1 MKKKE
6 ILKLAKRDFEKAWV
20 ETGLNLKKPHH
31 DDEYP
36 RLHLKTGQTHPLN
49 DTIAKLRQAY
59 LMLGFTETTNPLFI
73 EEDHIYRQFGPEAPA
88 VLDRCFYL
96 AGLPRPDIGIGMDK
110 IERIEGLGVSLDED
124 KIQSLKEV
132 FRSYK
137 KGNTSG
143 DDLVQD
149 VSTAL
154 EVKDEAGLR
163 VLERVFPELKELAPI
178 SSKTTLRSHMTSG
191 WFITLESMVKTYPLP
206 VKLFSI
212 DRCFRREQREDASHL
227 MTYHSASCVWMDDEV
242 SLDMGMAVSESLLEY
257 FGFKKFKFL
266 PDEKKSKYYIPGTQ
280 TEVYGY
286 HPQLKEWVEVATFGL
301 YSPIALAR
309 YGIDQEVMNLGVGAE
324 RMAMILGEYKDIR
337 EMVYPQIYTKRS
349 LSDRELA
356 SMLHVNLYPVTDD
369 GRKVMESIIS
379 TAQEYSDAESPCEF
393 TVFEGEFMDKN
404 IKVKIVEP
412 EAGTKLLG
420 PASWNHIYVYD
431 GNIVG
436 VPHPSKL
443 NEIQPSE
450 DVVDDIIGNMGKEIV
465 DDLAIQALKKGVPTG
480 ISYLGGVTAQAA
492 YRIEEMV
499 ISGEENVTLRT
510 TIAKAPSDV
519 NLKLDDVAMRYI
531 TSKNKVIDIRGPI
544 FCTITGKLM
553 IKPLI
558 D

>member
-49 DTIAKLRQAY
+49 DTVAKIRQAY
-59 LMLGFTETTNPLFI
+59 LMLGFTETINPLFI

-137 KGNTSG
+137 KGDTSG
-143 DDLVQD
+143 DDLVHD
-149 VSTAL
+149 VSVAL

-163 VLERVFPELKELAPI
+163 VLERVFPELRELTPI

-191 WFITLESMVKTYPLP
+191 WFITLESMIKTYPLP

-212 DRCFRREQREDASHL
+212 DRCFRREQREDSSHL

-286 HPQLKEWVEVATFGL
+286 HPQLKDWVEVATFGL

-324 RMAMILGEYKDIR
+324 RMAMILGGFKDIR
-337 EMVYPQIYTKRS
+337 QMVYPQIHTKRS

-356 SMLHVNLYPVTDD
+356 SMLRMNLYPVTDD
-369 GRKVMESIIS
+369 GRKLMESILS
-379 TAQEYSDAESPCEF
+379 TAREHSNTESPCEF
-393 TVFEGEFMDKN
+393 TIFEGDFMDKPLE
-404 IKVKIVEP
+404 VKIVEP

-420 PASWNHIYVYD
+420 PASWNRIYVYD

-436 VPHPSKL
+436 VPHPSTINGL
-443 NEIQPSE
+443 QPSE
-450 DVVDDIIGNMGKEIV
+450 DDINGIIGNMGKEIV

-480 ISYLGGVTAQAA
+480 ISYLDGVAAQAA
-492 YRIEEMV
+492 YHIEEMV

-519 NLKLDDVAMRYI
+519 NLKLDEVAMRYI

-544 FCTITGKLM
+544 FCTITSE
-553 IKPLI
+553 IK
-558 D
+558 

>member
-1 MKKKE
+1 MNKKE

-36 RLHLKTGQTHPLN
+36 RLHLKTGVTHPLN
-49 DTIAKLRQAY
+49 DTITKLRQAY
-59 LMLGFTETTNPLFI
+59 LMLGFSETINPLFI

-110 IERIEGLGVSLDED
+110 IERIEGLGVLLDEE

-154 EVKDEAGLR
+154 EIEDETGLR
-163 VLERVFPELKELAPI
+163 VLEKVFPELKELTPLP
-178 SSKTTLRSHMTSG
+178 SKTTLRSHMTSG
-191 WFITLESMVKTYPLP
+191 WFITLEAIAKTYPLP

-212 DRCFRREQREDASHL
+212 DRCFRREQKEDASHL
-227 MTYHSASCVWMDDEV
+227 MTYHSASCVWMDDEM
-242 SLDMGMAVSESLLEY
+242 SLDMGMAVSESLLQY
-257 FGFKKFKFL
+257 FGFEKFKFL

-286 HPQLKEWVEVATFGL
+286 HPQLKDWVEVATFGL
-301 YSPIALAR
+301 YSPIALSR

-324 RMAMILGEYKDIR
+324 RMAMILGGYEDIR
-337 EMVYPQIYTKRS
+337 EMVYPQIYTKKS

-356 SMLHVNLYPVTDD
+356 SMLRMNIYPVTTD
-369 GRKVMESIIS
+369 GRNLAESIIS
-379 TAQEYSDAESPCEF
+379 TAREHGDTPSPCEF
-393 TVFEGEFMDKN
+393 TAFNGDFMDKP
-404 IKVKIVEP
+404 IEVKIIEP

-420 PASWNHIYVYD
+420 PASWNRIYVHN

-436 VPHPSKL
+436 VPHPSTL
-443 NEIQPSE
+443 NDLQPTE
-450 DVVDDIIGNMGKEIV
+450 NVVEDIIGSMGKEIV
-465 DDLAIQALKKGVPTG
+465 DDLAIKALKNGVPTG
-480 ISYLGGVTAQAA
+480 ISYLDGVAAQAA

-499 ISGEENVTLRT
+499 VSGEEKLSLRT
-510 TIAKAPSDV
+510 TIAKLTSDV
-519 NLKLDDVAMRYI
+519 NLKLDEVAVRYI

-544 FCTITGKLM
+544 FCTITAE
-553 IKPLI
+553 IK

>member
-20 ETGLNLKKPHH
+20 KSGLNLKKPHH

-59 LMLGFTETTNPLFI
+59 LLLGFSEAINPLFI
-73 EEDHIYRQFGPEAPA
+73 EDDHIYRQFGPEAPA

-110 IERIEGLGVSLDED
+110 IEQIEGLGVGLDED

-143 DDLVQD
+143 DDLVHD
-149 VSTAL
+149 VSVAL
-154 EVKDEAGLR
+154 EVEGETGLR
-163 VLERVFPELKELAPI
+163 VLERVFPELKELTPI

-191 WFITLESMVKTYPLP
+191 WFITLESMVKNYPLP

-242 SLDMGMAVSESLLEY
+242 SLDLGMAVSESLLEY

-286 HPQLKEWVEVATFGL
+286 HPQLNDWVEVATFGL

-309 YGIDQEVMNLGVGAE
+309 YGIGQEVMNLGVGAE
-324 RMAMILGEYKDIR
+324 RMAMILGGYEDIR
-337 EMVYPQIYTKRS
+337 EMVYPQTYTKRS
-349 LSDRELA
+349 LTDRELA
-356 SMLHVNLYPVTDD
+356 SMLRMNLYPVTDD
-369 GRKVMESIIS
+369 GRKLAESIIN
-379 TAQEYSDAESPCEF
+379 TAREHSDAESPCEF
-393 TVFEGEFMDKN
+393 TIFEGEFLDKN
-404 IKVKIVEP
+404 IAVKIVEP

-420 PASWNHIYVYD
+420 PASWNRIYVYD

-436 VPHPSKL
+436 VPHPRTL
-443 NEIQPSE
+443 NTVQPLD
-450 DVVDDIIGNMGKEIV
+450 DVIEDIIDSMGNEIV
-465 DDLAIQALKKGVPTG
+465 DDLAIQALRKGIPTG
-480 ISYLGGVTAQAA
+480 ITYLDGVAAQVA
-492 YRIEEMV
+492 YRVEEMV
-499 ISGEENVTLRT
+499 VSGEESTRLRT
-510 TIAKAPSDV
+510 TIAKLPSDV

-544 FCTITGKLM
+544 FCTITGEVK
-553 IKPLI
+553 

>member
-59 LMLGFTETTNPLFI
+59 LMLGFSETINPLFI
-73 EEDHIYRQFGPEAPA
+73 EENHVYRQFGPEAPA

-96 AGLPRPDIGIGMDK
+96 SGLPRPDIGISLDK
-110 IERIEGLGVSLDED
+110 IEKIEALGIFLDEE

-137 KGNTSG
+137 KGDTSG

-149 VSTAL
+149 VSSSL
-154 EVKDEAGLR
+154 EVEDEAGLR
-163 VLERVFPELKELAPI
+163 VLEKIFPELRELTPI
-178 SSKTTLRSHMTSG
+178 PSKTTLRSHMTSG
-191 WFITLESMVKTYPLP
+191 WFITLEAMAKTHPLP

-212 DRCFRREQREDASHL
+212 DRCFRREQREDSSHL

-242 SLDMGMAVSESLLEY
+242 SLDLGMAVSESLLEY

-286 HPQLKEWVEVATFGL
+286 HPQLNEWVEVATFGL

-309 YGIDQEVMNLGVGAE
+309 YGIDHEVMNLGVGAE
-324 RMAMILGEYKDIR
+324 RMAMILGGYEDIR
-337 EMVYPQIYTKRS
+337 KMVYPQIYNKKS

-356 SMLHVNLYPVTDD
+356 SMLHMDLYPVTRD
-369 GRKVMESIIS
+369 GRKLAESIIS
-379 TAQEYSDAESPCEF
+379 TAQEHGDTPSPCKF
-393 TVFEGEFMDKN
+393 TVFEGNFMDKT
-404 IKVKIVEP
+404 IEVKLVEP
-412 EAGTKLLG
+412 ESGTKLLG
-420 PASWNHIYVYD
+420 PASWNHIYVHD

-436 VPHPSKL
+436 VPHPNTIDSL
-443 NEIQPSE
+443 QPSE
-450 DVVDDIIGNMGKEIV
+450 DVAEEIIKSMGNEIV

-480 ISYLGGVTAQAA
+480 ISYLEGVAAQAA
-492 YRIEEMV
+492 YRMEEMV
-499 ISGEENVTLRT
+499 VTGQDQMSLRT
-510 TIAKAPSDV
+510 TIAKLPSDV
-519 NLKLDDVAMRYI
+519 NLKLDEVAVRYI

-544 FCTITGKLM
+544 FCTITGE
-553 IKPLI
+553 IK

>member
-20 ETGLNLKKPHH
+20 ETGLNLKRPHH

-59 LMLGFTETTNPLFI
+59 LLLGFSEAINPLFI
-73 EEDHIYRQFGPEAPA
+73 EDDHIYRQFGPEAPA

-110 IERIEGLGVSLDED
+110 IEQIEGLGVGLDED

-143 DDLVQD
+143 DDLVHD
-149 VSTAL
+149 VSVAL
-154 EVKDEAGLR
+154 EVEGETGLR
-163 VLERVFPELKELAPI
+163 VLEKVFPELKELTPI

-242 SLDMGMAVSESLLEY
+242 SLDLGMAVSESLLEY

-286 HPQLKEWVEVATFGL
+286 HPQLNDWVEVATFGL

-324 RMAMILGEYKDIR
+324 RMAMILGGYEDIR

-349 LSDRELA
+349 LTDRELA
-356 SMLHVNLYPVTDD
+356 SMLRMNLYPVTDD
-369 GRKVMESIIS
+369 GRKLTESIIN
-379 TAQEYSDAESPCEF
+379 TAREHSDVESPCEF
-393 TVFEGEFMDKN
+393 TIFKGEFLDKN
-404 IKVKIVEP
+404 ITVKIVEP

-420 PASWNHIYVYD
+420 PASWNRIYVYD

-436 VPHPSKL
+436 VPHPSSL
-443 NEIQPSE
+443 NTLQPLDDVIE
-450 DVVDDIIGNMGKEIV
+450 DVIANMGNEIV
-465 DDLAIQALKKGVPTG
+465 DDLAIQALRNGIPTG
-480 ISYLGGVTAQAA
+480 ISYLDGVAAQVA

-499 ISGEENVTLRT
+499 VSGKESARLRT
-510 TIAKAPSDV
+510 TIAKLPSDV

-544 FCTITGKLM
+544 FCTITGEVK
-553 IKPLI
+553 

>member
-20 ETGLNLKKPHH
+20 ETGRKLKKPHH

-59 LMLGFTETTNPLFI
+59 LMLGFAETINPLFI

-110 IERIEGLGVSLDED
+110 IEKIEVLGVQLDED

-137 KGNTSG
+137 KGDTSG
-143 DDLVQD
+143 DDLV
-149 VSTAL
+149 L
-154 EVKDEAGLR
+154 EVSNALDVTGDAGLR
-163 VLERVFPELKELAPI
+163 VLERVFPEIKELTPI

-191 WFITLESMVKTYPLP
+191 WFITLESMAKTYPLP

-212 DRCFRREQREDASHL
+212 DRCFRREQREDSSHL

-286 HPQLKEWVEVATFGL
+286 HPQLKDWVEVATFGL

-309 YGIDQEVMNLGVGAE
+309 YGIDHEVMNLGVGAE
-324 RMAMILGEYKDIR
+324 RMAMILGGFEDIR
-337 EMVYPQIYTKRS
+337 EMVYPQIYSKKS
-349 LSDRELA
+349 LTDREIA
-356 SMLHVNLYPVTDD
+356 SMLRINLYPVTDE
-369 GRKVMESIIS
+369 GRKLAESIINTS
-379 TAQEYSDAESPCEF
+379 REYSDAESPCQF
-393 TVFEGEFMDKN
+393 TVFEGDFMDKT
-404 IKVKIVEP
+404 IEVKIIEP

-420 PASWNHIYVYD
+420 PASWNRIYVYN

-436 VPHPSKL
+436 VPHPRTINDL
-443 NEIQPSE
+443 LPSE
-450 DVVDDIIGNMGKEIV
+450 DVVKDIIDNIGKEIV
-465 DDLAIQALKKGVPTG
+465 DDLAIQALNKGVPTG
-480 ISYLGGVTAQAA
+480 ISYLDGVAAHAA
-492 YRIEEMV
+492 YKMEELV
-499 ISGEENVTLRT
+499 VSGEEQVSVRT
-510 TIAKAPSDV
+510 TIAKSPSDV

-544 FCTITGKLM
+544 FCTITGE
-553 IKPLI
+553 IK
-558 D
+558 

>member
-1 MKKKE
+1 VKKKE

-20 ETGLNLKKPHH
+20 ETGLNLRKPHH

-59 LMLGFTETTNPLFI
+59 LMLGFSETINPLFI
-73 EEDHIYRQFGPEAPA
+73 EEDHVYRQFGPEAPA

-96 AGLPRPDIGIGMDK
+96 SGLPRPDIGISLDK
-110 IERIEGLGVSLDED
+110 IEKIEALGIFLDEE

-137 KGNTSG
+137 KGDTSG

-149 VSTAL
+149 VSSSL
-154 EVKDEAGLR
+154 EVEDEAGLR
-163 VLERVFPELKELAPI
+163 VLERIFPELRELTPI
-178 SSKTTLRSHMTSG
+178 PSKTTLRSHMTSG
-191 WFITLESMVKTYPLP
+191 WFITLEAMTKTHPLP

-212 DRCFRREQREDASHL
+212 DRCFRREQREDSSHL
-227 MTYHSASCVWMDDEV
+227 MTYHSASCVWMEDEV
-242 SLDMGMAVSESLLEY
+242 SLDLGMAVSESLLEY

-286 HPQLKEWVEVATFGL
+286 HPQLNNWVEVATFGL

-309 YGIDQEVMNLGVGAE
+309 YGIEQEVMNLGVGAE
-324 RMAMILGEYKDIR
+324 RMAMILGGYEDIR
-337 EMVYPQIYTKRS
+337 KMVYPQIYNKKS

-356 SMLHVNLYPVTDD
+356 SMLRMDLYPVTED
-369 GRKVMESIIS
+369 GRNLAESIIS
-379 TAQEYSDAESPCEF
+379 TAREHGDTPSPCNF
-393 TVFEGEFMDKN
+393 TVFEGNFMDKT
-404 IKVKIVEP
+404 IEVKLVEP

-420 PASWNHIYVYD
+420 PASWNRIYVHD

-436 VPHPSKL
+436 VPHPHTIDSL
-443 NEIQPSE
+443 QPPE
-450 DVVDDIIGNMGKEIV
+450 DVVEEIIEGMGKEIV

-480 ISYLGGVTAQAA
+480 ISYLEGVAAQAA
-492 YRIEEMV
+492 YRLEEMI
-499 ISGEENVTLRT
+499 ISGEEKLSLRT
-510 TIAKAPSDV
+510 TIAKLPSDV
-519 NLKLDDVAMRYI
+519 NLKLDEVAVRYI

-544 FCTITGKLM
+544 FCTITGE
-553 IKPLI
+553 IK

>member
-1 MKKKE
+1 VKKKE
-6 ILKLAKRDFEKAWV
+6 ILKLAKRDFERAWV

-36 RLHLKTGQTHPLN
+36 RLRLKTGKNHPLN
-49 DTIAKLRQAY
+49 DSIAKLRQAY
-59 LMLGFTETTNPLFI
+59 LMLGFSETINPLLI

-96 AGLPRPDIGIGMDK
+96 AGLPRPDIGISLDK
-110 IERIEGLGVSLDED
+110 IERIENLGVPLNED
-124 KIQSLKEV
+124 NIQSLKEV

-137 KGNTSG
+137 KGDASG

-149 VSTAL
+149 VSAAL
-154 EVKDEAGLR
+154 DVEDEYGLR
-163 VLERVFPELKELAPI
+163 ILEKVFPELQKLTPNP
-178 SSKTTLRSHMTSG
+178 SKTTLRSHMTSG
-191 WFITLESMVKTYPLP
+191 WFITLEAMAKTYPLP

-242 SLDMGMAVSESLLEY
+242 SLDLGMAVSESLLEY

-286 HPQLKEWVEVATFGL
+286 HPQLNDWVEVATFGL

-324 RMAMILGEYKDIR
+324 RMAMILGGYEDIR
-337 EMVYPQIYTKRS
+337 KMVYPQIYNKKS

-356 SMLHVNLYPVTDD
+356 SMLRMDLYPVTED
-369 GRKVMESIIS
+369 GKNLAESILS
-379 TAQEYSDAESPCEF
+379 TAQEHGDAPSPCNF
-393 TVFEGEFMDKN
+393 TVFEGNFLDKT
-404 IKVKIVEP
+404 IEVKLVEP

-420 PASWNHIYVYD
+420 PASWNRIYVHD

-436 VPHPSKL
+436 VPHPHTINSL
-443 NEIQPSE
+443 QPPEDMVEEIIES
-450 DVVDDIIGNMGKEIV
+450 MGKEIV
-465 DDLAIQALKKGVPTG
+465 DDLAIQALKSGVPTS
-480 ISYLGGVTAQAA
+480 ISYLEGVAAQAA
-492 YRIEEMV
+492 YRMEEMV
-499 ISGEENVTLRT
+499 VSGEERINLRT
-510 TIAKAPSDV
+510 TIAKLPSDV
-519 NLKLDDVAMRYI
+519 NLKLDEMAVRYI

-544 FCTITGKLM
+544 FCTITGE
-553 IKPLI
+553 IK

>member
-31 DDEYP
+31 DEEYP
-36 RLHLKTGQTHPLN
+36 RIHLKTGQTHPLYN
-49 DTIAKLRQAY
+49 TIARLRQAY
-59 LMLGFTETTNPLFI
+59 LMLGFSETINPLFI

-110 IERIEGLGVSLDED
+110 IEKIENLGVSLDEA

-137 KGNTSG
+137 KGDTSG
-143 DDLVQD
+143 DDLVRD
-149 VSTAL
+149 VSNAL
-154 EVKDEAGLR
+154 EVKDADGLR
-163 VLERVFPELKELAPI
+163 VLERVFPELRELTPI

-191 WFITLESMVKTYPLP
+191 WFITLESMIKTHPLP

-212 DRCFRREQREDASHL
+212 DRCLRREQREDSSHL

-257 FGFKKFKFL
+257 FGFEKFKFL

-286 HPQLKEWVEVATFGL
+286 HPQLKDWVEVATFGL

-324 RMAMILGEYKDIR
+324 RMAMIMGGYEDIR
-337 EMVYPQIYTKRS
+337 KMVYPQIYTKKS

-356 SMLHVNLYPVTDD
+356 SMLRMNLYPVTDE
-369 GRKVMESIIS
+369 GRRLAESIIS
-379 TAQEYSDAESPCEF
+379 TAREHGDSESPCQF
-393 TVFEGEFMDKN
+393 TAFKGEFMDKN
-404 IKVKIVEP
+404 IEVKIIEP

-420 PASWNHIYVYD
+420 PASWNRIYVYD
-431 GNIVG
+431 GNVVG
-436 VPHPSKL
+436 VPHPSTL
-443 NEIQPSE
+443 HGLQPPE
-450 DVVDDIIGNMGKEIV
+450 DVIDEIIANMGKEIV
-465 DDLAIQALKKGVPTG
+465 DDLAIQALKKGIPTG
-480 ISYLGGVTAQAA
+480 ISYLEGVASQAA

-499 ISGEENVTLRT
+499 VSGEENVTLRT

-519 NLKLDDVAMRYI
+519 NLVLDEVAMRYI

-544 FCTITGKLM
+544 FCTITGKL
-553 IKPLI
+553 L